1 MNSKKPKSRTPNEEE
16 NQSTETKQEDT
27 QILDQQK
34 ERLKLLSELTSG
46 CQKSQVKHENN
57 FTDENHVV

>member
-34 ERLKLLSELTSG
+34 ERLKPLLELTSG
-46 CQKSQVKHENN
+46 CQKSQVKHKNN

>member
-34 ERLKLLSELTSG
+34 EGLKPHSEFASG
-46 CQKSQVKHENN
+46 C
-57 FTDENHVV
+57 